1 MDEKRASLVVAG
13 CSITRVAY
21 GRRAYPE
28 RGKVG
33 AVRMLRGSVSRH
45 LHNAE
50 IFLRNEMP
58 FQAKAKF
65 VASRRG
71 EDQRR
76 DQEAFLKKEPWRPP
90 AGALLTVVNGYT

>member
-1 MDEKRASLVVAG
+1 VDEKRASLVAAG

-33 AVRMLRGSVSRH
+33 AVRILRGLVSRH

-50 IFLRNEMP
+50 IFLRDEMP

-65 VASRRG
+65 VTSRRG
-71 EDQRR
+71 EDWGG
-76 DQEAFLKKEPWRPP
+76 DKEAFLKKEPWRPP
-90 AGALLTVVNGYT
+90 AGALLTVGNGST